1 MLQDN
6 WTRKILKKK
15 TSAKGQ
21 PRVGQ
26 EEEAVWSSYL
36 IISSNAVSLSR
47 NGAFGKILIIL
58 LFLMPCPAPLSV
70 ANRF

>member
-36 IISSNAVSLSR
+36 ISC
-47 NGAFGKILIIL
+47 GKSQPQWDFRQNSYNSPFPDAL
-58 LFLMPCPAPLSV
+58 PRTAPRS
-70 ANRF
+70 